1 MGSLVEATP
10 AAASKIGSFNMRE
23 RKDPKFVQFA
33 DGEVV
38 EGVFIGVDTVEVG
51 AEKKKT
57 AKISVRDLD
66 SGEIVQFLATYDI
79 STKLKR
85 SDIGHVISVRYEGED
100 SSVRRGNN
108 NLKRFKV
115 LVSDKPYSPAK
126 GNKLEDGTYITD
138 EDIPF

>member
-1 MGSLVEATP
+1 MQNEA
-10 AAASKIGSFNMRE
+10 AFNMRE
-23 RKDPKFVQFA
+23 RKEPKFVQFA
-33 DGEVV
+33 EGEVV

-51 AEKKKT
+51 TDKKKT
-57 AKISVRDLD
+57 AKISVRDLE

-85 SDIGHVISVRYEGED
+85 SDIGHVVSVRYEGED
-100 SSVRRGNN
+100 PSVRRGNN

-115 LVSDKPYSPAK
+115 LVSEKPYSAHQ

-138 EDIPF
+138 ADIPF